1 MAEKPILMNNFSTK
15 AILSGRKTMTRRLV
29 KFGKHTGEH
38 YIVDQERFENALKHG
53 VFMFS
58 CDCIE
63 CRRDNTH
70 MACLK
75 APYQVGDRLWV
86 KESYRVDEKYNH
98 LKPSELYG
106 NFVVRYESDKER
118 LKFTYEISDLADWV
132 KLSTDF
138 SPGRLRPSIF
148 MPKKIARI
156 WLEVTE
162 VRAERLQDITEQDAK
177 AEGVWWDGDYWRGG
191 IHPIK
196 KTLQC
201 WNTAREAF
209 KALWNSIHGK
219 DAWETN
225 PWVWVYGFKRLER
238 VRCK

>member
-156 WLEVTE
+156 WLEVTS
-162 VRAERLQDITEQDAK
+162 VRAERLQDISVEDMIKEGLRTKLREHNAKVALDAK
-177 AEGVWWDGDYWRGG
+177 
-191 IHPIK
+191 
-196 KTLQC
+196 
-201 WNTAREAF
+201 WNS
-209 KALWNSIHGK
+209 LWYSIHGK
-219 DAWETN
+219 FSMDEN
-225 PWVWVYGFKRLER
+225 PWVWVYEFKRVKKRDKE
-238 VRCK
+238 VND